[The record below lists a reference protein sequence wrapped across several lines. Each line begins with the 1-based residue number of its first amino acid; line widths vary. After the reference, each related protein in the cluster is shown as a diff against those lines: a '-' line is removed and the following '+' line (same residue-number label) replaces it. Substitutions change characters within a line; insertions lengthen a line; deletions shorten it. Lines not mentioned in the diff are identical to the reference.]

1 MAGRGVY
8 MKESKTGIRFI
19 YAVVHG
25 LSDYIAYSREDVEEV
40 RNAAKNAEAHGIP
53 YFIIRGEL

>member
-1 MAGRGVY
+1 

-25 LSDYIAYSREDVEEV
+25 LSDYIAYSGEDIEEV